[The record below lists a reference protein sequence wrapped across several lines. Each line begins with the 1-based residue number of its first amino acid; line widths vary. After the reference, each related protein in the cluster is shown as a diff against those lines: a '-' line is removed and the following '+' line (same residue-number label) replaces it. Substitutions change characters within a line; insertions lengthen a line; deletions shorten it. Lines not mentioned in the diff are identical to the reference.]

1 MLRCTRCRRR
11 AVALDSGADAEPI
24 GECRTLQAVD
34 DEPTDEEL
42 LDRAR
47 AGDGDAFAALF
58 RRHRDRVFR
67 PVLRLAATPSD
78 AEDLVALTFAE
89 AWRKRGRI
97 RTSGPSLLPW
107 LLVTA
112 SHLARNNVR
121 ALRRHQAL
129 LAKLPPGEPHRDHS
143 DEVLDRA
150 DRDHVA
156 ARVRRS
162 FDRLTDRDREI
173 LSLCVLEELST
184 DQVATLLRVPA
195 GTVKS
200 RLSRARRTLAEIVAL
215 DLSPDEIRSM
225 R

>member
-1 MLRCTRCRRR
+1 M
-11 AVALDSGADAEPI
+11 
-24 GECRTLQAVD
+24 D
-34 DEPTDEEL
+34 DELTDVEL
-42 LDRAR
+42 LHQAA

-67 PVLRLAATPSD
+67 HVLRLASTPTD

-97 RTSGPSLLPW
+97 HTSEASLLPW

-112 SHLARNNVR
+112 SHLARNNTR
-121 ALRRHQAL
+121 AFRRHQAL
-129 LAKLPPGEPHRDHS
+129 LAKMPSPEPSPDHS
-143 DEVLDRA
+143 DRVLDQL
-150 DRDHVA
+150 DHEDI
-156 ARVRRS
+156 ARRIRES

-184 DQVATLLRVPA
+184 NQVATLLRVPA

-200 RLSRARRTLAEIVAL
+200 RLSRARSRLAEIVSV
-215 DLSPDEIRSM
+215 DLSADEIRSM
-225 R
+225 Q